1 MLLQNSLLGY
11 DNSLGRK
18 LNLENIMNLKQKL
31 ARRIHNVLSNT
42 ELMTENMR
50 SPKTIGLAWVART
63 LMNYSNAQVSIDI
76 VNKMKIKKTDH
87 VLELGVGNGMAIK
100 EIAKISGNNV
110 IGVEI
115 SAEFRRNLLKMK
127 LPENVVILGND
138 AKDLSTEISDGSID
152 KLLAINVIYF
162 LKPIGEYILEFKRI
176 LKKGGIGYLGCKF
189 ESIKN
194 FDVEVA
200 PNRSEK
206 EIISQLSKVGFNVS
220 SEFIDLGE
228 DRSRYTLIQFQ
239 K

>member
-1 MLLQNSLLGY
+1 MNFKLFAARQIHKFLQ
-11 DNSLGRK
+11 
-18 LNLENIMNLKQKL
+18 
-31 ARRIHNVLSNT
+31 HT

-76 VNKMKIKKTDH
+76 VNRMKLKKTDN
-87 VLELGVGNGMAIK
+87 VLELGVGNGLAIK
-100 EIAKISGNNV
+100 EIAKISRNNI

-127 LPENVVILGND
+127 LPKNIVILEND
-138 AKDLSTEISDGSID
+138 AKDLSKEIPDGSID

-162 LKPIGEYILEFKRI
+162 LKPIEEYILEFKRI

-194 FDVEVA
+194 FDIEVA
-200 PNRSEK
+200 PNKDERA
-206 EIISQLSKVGFNVS
+206 IISTLSNLGFNVS
-220 SEFIDLGE
+220 SEFVDLGE
-228 DRSRYTLIQFQ
+228 DRSRYTLIKFE
-239 K
+239 KL

>member
-1 MLLQNSLLGY
+1 MNFKLFVARQTHKWLQ
-11 DNSLGRK
+11 
-18 LNLENIMNLKQKL
+18 
-31 ARRIHNVLSNT
+31 HT

-76 VNKMKIKKTDH
+76 VNRMKVKKTDH
-87 VLELGVGNGMAIK
+87 VLELGVGNGLAIK
-100 EIAKISGNNV
+100 EIAKISRNNI

-115 SAEFRRNLLKMK
+115 SAEFRRNLLKMN
-127 LPENVVILGND
+127 LPKNIVILDND
-138 AKDLSTEISDGSID
+138 AKDLSNKVSDGSID

-162 LKPIGEYILEFKRI
+162 LKPIEQYILEFKRI

-194 FDVEVA
+194 FDIEVA
-200 PNRSEK
+200 PNRNEK
-206 EIISQLSKVGFNVS
+206 EIVAQLSSVGFNVS

-228 DRSRYTLIQFQ
+228 DRSRYTLIQFEKQ
-239 K
+239 

>member
-1 MLLQNSLLGY
+1 M
-11 DNSLGRK
+11 K
-18 LNLENIMNLKQKL
+18 LKL
-31 ARRIHNVLSNT
+31 IVARWIHKFLIHT

-76 VNKMKIKKTDH
+76 VNRMKLKKTDN
-87 VLELGVGNGMAIK
+87 VLELGVGNGLAIK
-100 EIAKISGNNV
+100 EIAKISRNNI

-127 LPENVVILGND
+127 LPKNIVILEND
-138 AKDLSTEISDGSID
+138 AKDLSNKVPDGSID

-162 LKPIGEYILEFKRI
+162 LKPIEEYILEFKRI

-194 FDVEVA
+194 FDIEVA
-200 PNRSEK
+200 PNRNEGA
-206 EIISQLSKVGFNVS
+206 IITQLLNLGFSAS

-228 DRSRYTLIQFQ
+228 DRSRYTLIKFE
-239 K
+239 KL